1 MTQGFRNAVLAAAA
15 ALAFT
20 ANSAAAQRTL
30 TIGASSAP
38 TGMDPHYHS
47 SNMNNAQLRQ
57 VFDLLI
63 DLDPSGR
70 FVPRIAESWR
80 AIDDR
85 TWEFR
90 LREGVR
96 FHDGTPLTAEDVAFS
111 YARVPTVPN
120 SPGSF
125 TPAVRQIVRIEV
137 VDARTVRFHTREP
150 HPFLEHDIASIF
162 ILSRTL
168 HANATLADFNS
179 GRAMIGSGPYRHV
192 SYQIGER
199 QEVVRNPDFW
209 GPAQPWDRVV
219 TRVISNSGARS
230 AAILSGDVD
239 VVDTVPSQDVPRLE
253 RDARISVVGTESN
266 ASVYLFPDAMRDTTP
281 FATDKQGRPLARN
294 PLADVRVRQALSMG
308 INRQAIVERLLQ
320 GQGTPADQFASP
332 SLEGRA
338 PGLPPLPFDATRARA
353 LLAEAGYPDGF
364 RLTIHSPNGWF
375 AGDSEVMQAI
385 AQGWTRIG
393 VETRVEVLPPA
404 NLFSRA
410 TNREFSVFMTTFTA
424 NYAANMLR
432 QVVMTRNPEA
442 GTGPFNRQR
451 WESPRMDALVARA
464 MVTMDR
470 GQRDAITAD
479 AMRMATEE
487 LGVIPVHFLRLTWAS
502 QKARV
507 RVEPDPR
514 WYTNAMLSH
523 PAN

>member
-1 MTQGFRNAVLAAAA
+1 MRGLVRAAACAAVLATLAAGP
-15 ALAFT
+15 AFGK
-20 ANSAAAQRTL
+20 RTL

-63 DLDPSGR
+63 DLDSRQR
-70 FVPRIAESWR
+70 FVPRLAESWR
-80 AIDDR
+80 ALDDR

-96 FHDGTPLTAEDVAFS
+96 FHDGTPFTAEDVAFS

-120 SPGSF
+120 SPGPF
-125 TPAVRQIVRIEV
+125 TPSVRLIERVEV
-137 VDARTVRFHTREP
+137 VDPRTVRFVTRNP
-150 HPFLEHDIASIF
+150 HPFLEHDIAAIF
-162 ILSRTL
+162 ILSHRL
-168 HANATLADFNS
+168 HASATLADFNA
-179 GRAMIGSGPYRHV
+179 GRAMVGTGPYRHV

-199 QEVVRNPDFW
+199 QEVVRNPDYW
-209 GPAQPWDRVV
+209 GPPQPWERVV
-219 TRVISNSGARS
+219 TRVIANPGARS
-230 AAILSGDVD
+230 AALLSGDVD
-239 VVDTVPSQDVPRLE
+239 LIDSVPSQDVPRLE
-253 RDARISVVGTESN
+253 REPRIAVFGIEANTTS
-266 ASVYLFPDAMRDTTP
+266 YLFPDAVRETTP
-281 FATDKQGRPLARN
+281 FATDKQGQPLPRN
-294 PLADVRVRQALSMG
+294 PLADLRVRQALSLA
-308 INRQAIVERLLQ
+308 INRQGIVERLLQ
-320 GQGTPADQFASP
+320 GQGRPADQFAAP
-332 SLEGRA
+332 ALEGRA
-338 PGLPPLPFDATRARA
+338 PDLPPLPYDPARARA

-375 AGDSEVMQAI
+375 AGDAEVMQAI

-393 VETRVEVLPPA
+393 IETRVEVLPPA

-442 GTGPFNRQR
+442 GTGAFNRQR
-451 WESPRMDALVARA
+451 WSSPRMDELVARA

-470 GQRDAITAD
+470 AERNAITAA
-479 AMRMATEE
+479 AMRLATEE
-487 LGVIPVHFLRLTWAS
+487 LGVIPIHFLRLTWAT

-507 RVEPDPR
+507 RYEPDPR
-514 WYTNAMLSH
+514 WYTNAMLAH
-523 PAN
+523 PVN

>member
-1 MTQGFRNAVLAAAA
+1 MPGFRQAATAAAVLV
-15 ALAFT
+15 ALAT
-20 ANSAAAQRTL
+20 GPAVAQRTL
-30 TIGASSAP
+30 TIGASTAP

-57 VFDLLI
+57 VFNTLI
-63 DLDPSGR
+63 DLDSQQR
-70 FVPRIAESWR
+70 FFGVLAESWR
-80 AIDDR
+80 AVDDL

-120 SPGSF
+120 SPGPF
-125 TPAVRQIVRIEV
+125 TPAVRLIERVEV
-137 VDARTVRFHTREP
+137 VDPRTVRFVTRAP
-150 HPFLEHDIASIF
+150 HPFLEHDIAAVF
-162 ILSRTL
+162 ILSRTI
-168 HANATLADFNS
+168 HANATLADFNA
-179 GRAMIGSGPYRHV
+179 GRAMIGTGAYRHV

-219 TRVISNSGARS
+219 TRVIANSGARS
-230 AAILSGDVD
+230 AALLSGDVD
-239 VVDTVPSQDVPRLE
+239 LIDTVPSQDVPRLE
-253 RDARISVVGTESN
+253 REPRIAVFGIEANTTS
-266 ASVYLFPDAMRDTTP
+266 YLFPDAVRETTP
-281 FATDKQGRPLARN
+281 HATDKQGRPLPRN
-294 PLADVRVRQALSMG
+294 PLADLRVRQALSLA
-308 INRQAIVERLLQ
+308 INRQGIVERLLQ
-320 GQGTPADQFASP
+320 GQGRAADQFAAP
-332 SLEGRA
+332 ALQGRA
-338 PGLPPLPFDATRARA
+338 PDLPPLPHDPDRARR

-432 QVVMTRNPEA
+432 QVVMTRDPER

-451 WESPRMDALVARA
+451 WTSPRMDELVARA
-464 MVTMDR
+464 MVTMDTA
-470 GQRDAITAD
+470 QRDAITAD
-479 AMRMATEE
+479 ALRLATEE
-487 LGVIPVHFLRLTWAS
+487 LGVIPIHFLRLTWAT

-507 RVEPDPR
+507 RYEPDPR
-514 WYTNAMLSH
+514 WYTNALLAH

>member
-1 MTQGFRNAVLAAAA
+1 MPGFRSA
-15 ALAFT
+15 ALAAVAALALT
-20 ANSAAAQRTL
+20 ALPAAAQRTL
-30 TIGASSAP
+30 NIGASSAP

-57 VFDLLI
+57 VFNPLI
-63 DLDPSGR
+63 DLDPKGE
-70 FVPRIAESWR
+70 FIPVLAESWR
-80 AIDDR
+80 AVDDR

-96 FHDGTPLTAEDVAFS
+96 FHDGTHFTAEDVAFS

-120 SPGSF
+120 SPGPF
-125 TPAVRQIVRIEV
+125 TPSVRLIERVEV
-137 VDARTVRFHTREP
+137 VDPRTVRFVTRDP
-150 HPFLEHDIASIF
+150 HPFLEHDVAAIF
-162 ILSRTL
+162 ILSRSI
-168 HANATLADFNS
+168 HANAGLADFNG
-179 GRAMIGSGPYRHV
+179 GRAMIGTGAYRHV
-192 SYQIGER
+192 SYTIGER

-209 GPAQPWDRVV
+209 GPAAPWDRVV

-230 AAILSGDVD
+230 AALLSGDVD
-239 VVDTVPSQDVPRLE
+239 LIDSVPSQDVPRLE
-253 RDARISVVGTESN
+253 RESRIAVYGVEANTT
-266 ASVYLFPDAMRDTTP
+266 VYLFPDSMRDTTP
-281 FATDKQGRPLARN
+281 FATDKQGRPLPRN
-294 PLADVRVRQALSMG
+294 PLADQRVRTALSLG

-332 SLEGRA
+332 ALQGRA
-338 PGLPPLPFDATRARA
+338 PGLPPLPHDAARARA

-375 AGDSEVMQAI
+375 AGDAEVMQAI

-404 NLFSRA
+404 NLFTRA

-451 WESPRMDALVARA
+451 WSSPRMDTLVARA

-470 GQRDAITAD
+470 AQRDAITAD
-479 AMRMATEE
+479 ALRMATEE
-487 LGVIPVHFLRLTWAS
+487 LGVIPVHFLRLTWAT

-507 RVEPDPR
+507 QFTPDPR
-514 WYTNAMLSH
+514 WYTNALLAA